1 MQQPVIL
8 PFSAA
13 YQQQVIDLILP
24 IQQIEFGVPVTID
37 DQPDLLQIPSFYQ
50 QRCGN
55 FWIALMND
63 QVVGSIGLIDIGHR
77 AAAIRKMFVR
87 ANYRGSGFG
96 LGLALLNTA
105 VDWCVQQ
112 DIQRLYLGTVDQL
125 KAAQRFYEKNGF
137 VRIPAAQLPDYFPRM
152 PVDTQFFQRTLAV

>member
-1 MQQPVIL
+1 MQQPIIL

-24 IQQIEFGVPVTID
+24 IQQIEFGVPVTIN

-50 QRCGN
+50 QQRGN
-55 FWIALMND
+55 FWIALINE
-63 QVVGSIGLIDIGHR
+63 QVVGSIGLIDIGHQ

-87 ANYRGSGFG
+87 ADYRGSEFG

-112 DIQRLYLGTVDQL
+112 EIQRLYLGTVEQL

-137 VRIPAAQLPDYFPRM
+137 ERIPADQLPDYFPRM
-152 PVDTQFFQRTLAV
+152 PVDTEFFKRTLTV